1 MNLLHLIGGQSVHSC
16 THITFNVSG
25 VLENLFFGVDS
36 SGCPL
41 PCEMFSTETKITS
54 TNLDYVGFGIY
65 FQQTVEVSMCGIVVR
80 GNI

>member
-1 MNLLHLIGGQSVHSC
+1 MFIHAHISHLTVA
-16 THITFNVSG
+16 G
-25 VLENLFFGVDS
+25 VLENLFFGVDG

-54 TNLDYVGFGIY
+54 TNSDYVGFGIY